1 MICQHCQEENR
12 SSARFCKWCGQKIES
27 EVNPLDQIIGRD
39 DVKLQLKSVVD
50 TYSFLRSRRETQD
63 IRLSADTIIIGESG
77 TGKTMLAQVIRDY
90 FYQNKII
97 SENNLTIVDAV
108 DYERFVEHWDD
119 NIKKARGGLL
129 FFDNVQKLLPDS
141 YSNQV
146 NPLDKLFVSMDAWRG
161 DPIVILAGLPGGLE
175 QFFENNP
182 AARNRFKYVLRLQ
195 PYGFEEMTALCR
207 HALKNDFGL
216 EEYTPEAAKKL
227 LRFFKHKCKTRDASF
242 SNGHLSQQEAEDI
255 FASFIS
261 RGISNDNLQVLEE
274 DIRGDVP
281 KEQTLDEVL
290 AELDDFVG
298 CEAVKQTV
306 REIAWEVQAEVQ
318 RQQRGIGGKS
328 NLSLHLVLTGNP
340 GTGKTTIARKLGEI
354 LEAIGYLDSGHVV
367 EVDRSQMVS
376 QYAGETPKVVDRLC
390 DKAMGGILF
399 IDEAYTL
406 APVRQDGT
414 KDELG
419 AQALE
424 KLMKRME
431 DDRGKF
437 VVIAAGYRTE
447 MENLFRVNPGMRSRF
462 NRFINIDD
470 YNTDE
475 LFLILKSFVRRTDYR
490 MNAEAE
496 ERAQAAITAM
506 YETRDQTFANG
517 RAVRSL
523 FEQMC
528 SRQAERVHKLKPSEM
543 TDEALLTFIASDI
556 PYDEPEEVD
565 FHDILQR
572 FDSLVGLDS
581 VKTEVTNLCN
591 YISMQIRR
599 EGKAAIG
606 GRHYVFSGNPGTGKT
621 TVARI
626 MAEVFHAMGLV
637 SRGQLVEA
645 DRSDLVAG
653 FTGQTAIKTN
663 QLVDRALGG
672 VLFIDEAYTLTSSD
686 LDTFGKEA
694 VDTLLKRLED
704 DRGKFVCIIAG
715 YPAEMDSFLSTN
727 PGLRSRFTETI
738 HFADYSAA
746 ELAEIF
752 FNLCREKKF
761 TMTTSTRE
769 GILNFFESMYAQR
782 TKDFGNARE
791 VRRAFDNAVSNQS
804 KRLMQAMADSTMLNP
819 EQMYELT
826 LRDIEGEEADRVR
839 PIDEVTR
846 AMDRDFIGMKEVKET
861 IRRLAA
867 QTMFLRDRAKMGLG
881 DVEMPIVN
889 IILTGNPGTGKT
901 TITRTLGQVLQ
912 SVGMLPTSKVIECD
926 RSTLVGKYMG
936 ETPKLVN
943 SYIERAMGGILF
955 IDEAY
960 TLSQDNDQY
969 GREAIE
975 TLMKRMEDDAGK
987 FVVVAAGYQQQMQ
1000 QFLDTNPGLASRF
1013 NYRLHINDYTASELV
1028 RIFELMVNKKNYKL
1042 TPDAERTMYALISN
1056 MYDNRK
1062 PGFGNARAIRNLF
1075 SQTIQNLSMRVAETP
1090 EAERTED
1097 SFRLILPE
1105 DFPQNP

>member
-1 MICQHCQEENR
+1 MICQHCNRENR
-12 SSARFCKWCGQKIES
+12 SSARFCKWCGQPVES
-27 EVNPLDQIIGRD
+27 ETSVLDQVVGRD
-39 DVKLQLKSVVD
+39 DVKAQLKSIVD
-50 TYSFLRSRRETQD
+50 TYSFLRSRRETQE
-63 IRLSADTIIIGESG
+63 IRISADTIIIGESG
-77 TGKTMLAQVIRDY
+77 TGKTMLAQVICDY

-108 DYERFVEHWDD
+108 DYDRFIEHWDE
-119 NIKKARGGLL
+119 NISKARGGLL

-146 NPLDKLFVSMDAWRG
+146 NPLDKLFVSMDSWRG
-161 DPIVILAGLPGGLE
+161 DPIVVLAGLPGGLE

-195 PYGFEEMTALCR
+195 PYGFEEMTTLCR
-207 HALKNDFGL
+207 HALKTNFGL
-216 EEYTPEAAKKL
+216 EEFTAEAAKKMQ
-227 LRFFKHKCKTRDASF
+227 RFFKHKCKMHDSSF
-242 SNGHLSQQEAEDI
+242 GNGHLAQQQAEEI

-281 KEQTLDEVL
+281 KELTLDEVL

-298 CEAVKQTV
+298 CQGVKQAV
-306 REIAWEVQAEVQ
+306 REIAWEVQAEME

-340 GTGKTTIARKLGEI
+340 GTGKTTIARKLGEV
-354 LEAIGYLDSGHVV
+354 LEAIGYLESGHVV

-376 QYAGETPKVVDRLC
+376 QFAGETPKVVDRLC
-390 DKAMGGILF
+390 DKAIGGILF

-437 VVIAAGYRTE
+437 VVIAAGYRSE
-447 MENLFRVNPGMRSRF
+447 MENLFRINPGIRSRF
-462 NRFINIDD
+462 NKFINIDD
-470 YNTDE
+470 YTTDE
-475 LFLILKSFVRRTDYR
+475 LFLILQSFVHKTDYR
-490 MNAEAE
+490 MDSEAE
-496 ERAQAAITAM
+496 ERAKAAIAAM
-506 YETRDQTFANG
+506 YETRDQNFANG
-517 RAVRSL
+517 RAIRTL

-543 TDEALLTFIASDI
+543 TDEALLTFKAEDV
-556 PYDEPEEVD
+556 PYDEPAELD
-565 FHDILQR
+565 YHDILKR
-572 FDSLVGLDS
+572 FDNLVGLES

-599 EGKAAIG
+599 EGKANIS

-626 MAEVFHAMGLV
+626 MADVFHAMGIV
-637 SRGQLVEA
+637 SRGQLIEA
-645 DRSDLVAG
+645 DRSVLVAG
-653 FTGQTAIKTN
+653 FVGQTAIKTN
-663 QLVDRALGG
+663 QLVDSALGG

-704 DRGKFVCIIAG
+704 DRGKFICIIAG

-738 HFADYSAA
+738 HFADYNAA
-746 ELAEIF
+746 ELAQIF
-752 FNLCREKKF
+752 FNLCSEKKF
-761 TMTTSTRE
+761 TMNAATQD
-769 GILNFFESMYAQR
+769 GVKQYFERMYAAR
-782 TKDFGNARE
+782 THDFGNARE
-791 VRRAFDNAVSNQS
+791 VRRAFDNAVTAQS
-804 KRLMQAMADSTMLNP
+804 KRLMQEITDATMFNSAM
-819 EQMYELT
+819 MYELT
-826 LRDIEGEEADRVR
+826 LRDIEGEETDRVR

-846 AMDRDFIGMKEVKET
+846 AMDRDFIGMSEVKET

-881 DVEMPIVN
+881 NVEMPIVN

-926 RSTLVGKYMG
+926 RSSLVGKYMG
-936 ETPKLVN
+936 ETPKIVN
-943 SYIERAMGGILF
+943 SYVERAMGGILF

-960 TLSQDNDQY
+960 TLSQSGDQY

-987 FVVVAAGYQQQMQ
+987 FVVVAAGYLNEMN

-1013 NYRLHINDYTASELV
+1013 NYRLHIKDYSASELI
-1028 RIFELMVNKKNYKL
+1028 RIFELMVSKKNYKL
-1042 TPDAERTMYALISN
+1042 TPEAEQEMYACIGH
-1056 MYDNRK
+1056 MYDTRQ

-1075 SQTIQNLSMRVAETP
+1075 SQTIQNLSMRVAAMP
-1090 EAERTED
+1090 EAERTEE

-1105 DFPQNP
+1105 DFPK

>member
-1 MICQHCQEENR
+1 MICQHCHKENR
-12 SSARFCKWCGQKIES
+12 SSARFCKWCGKAIENES
-27 EVNPLDQIIGRD
+27 NPLDQLIGRD
-39 DVKLQLKSVVD
+39 EVKTQLKNVVD

-77 TGKTMLAQVIRDY
+77 TGKTMLAQVICDY

-97 SENNLTIVDAV
+97 NDNNLTLVDAV

-146 NPLDKLFVSMDAWRG
+146 NPLDKLFVAMDTWRG
-161 DPIVILAGLPGGLE
+161 DPIVVLAGLPGGLE
-175 QFFENNP
+175 EFFKNNP

-195 PYGFEEMTALCR
+195 PYGFEEMTTLCR
-207 HALKNDFGL
+207 HALKTNFGL
-216 EEYTPEAAKKL
+216 EEYTPEASKKL
-227 LRFFKHKCKTRDASF
+227 LRFFKHKCKNRDASF
-242 SNGHLSQQEAEDI
+242 SNGHLAQQQAEEI

-298 CEAVKQTV
+298 CAEVKQTV

-318 RQQRGIGGKS
+318 RQQRGIGGKT
-328 NLSLHLVLTGNP
+328 NLSIHLVLTGNP

-354 LEAIGYLDSGHVV
+354 FEAIGYLDSGHVV

-376 QYAGETPKVVDRLC
+376 SYAGETPKVVDRLC

-419 AQALE
+419 MQALE

-437 VVIAAGYRTE
+437 VVIAAGYRAE
-447 MENLFRVNPGMRSRF
+447 MENLFRVNPGLRSRF
-462 NRFINIDD
+462 NRFINIED
-470 YNTDE
+470 YNADE
-475 LFLILKSFVRRTDYR
+475 LFCILQTFVRKTDYR
-490 MNAEAE
+490 MDSGAE
-496 ERAQAAITAM
+496 ERARMAINAM
-506 YETRDQTFANG
+506 YETRDRTFANG
-517 RAVRSL
+517 RAVRGL

-528 SRQAERVHKLKPSEM
+528 ARQAERVHRLKPSEM
-543 TDEALLTFIASDI
+543 TDEALLTFIANDV
-556 PYDEPEEVD
+556 PYDEPVTLD
-565 FHDILQR
+565 FNDILRR
-572 FDSLVGLDS
+572 FDSLVGLES
-581 VKTEVTNLCN
+581 VRNEVTNLCN
-591 YISMQIRR
+591 YIQMQIRR
-599 EGKAAIG
+599 EGKSAIS

-626 MAEVFHAMGLV
+626 MADVFHAMGLV
-637 SRGQLVEA
+637 ARGQLVEA

-653 FTGQTAIKTN
+653 FVGQTAIKTN

-715 YPAEMDSFLSTN
+715 YPAEMENFLGTN

-738 HFADYSAA
+738 HFNDYTAI

-752 FNLCREKKF
+752 FNLCRDKKF
-761 TMTTSTRE
+761 TMSTATRE
-769 GILNFFESMYAQR
+769 GVLAYFQRMYAQR

-791 VRRAFDNAVSNQS
+791 VRRTFDTAVANQS
-804 KRLMQAMADSTMLNP
+804 KRLMQEIADSTMFNS
-819 EQMYELT
+819 EMMYELT

-839 PIDEVTR
+839 PIDEVTK
-846 AMDRDFIGMKEVKET
+846 AMDRDFIGMSEVKET

-960 TLSQDNDQY
+960 TLSQANDQY

-987 FVVVAAGYQQQMQ
+987 FVVVAAGYKQEMDR
-1000 QFLDTNPGLASRF
+1000 FLDTNPGLASRF
-1013 NYRLHINDYTASELV
+1013 NYRLHINDYTVPELV
-1028 RIFELMVNKKNYKL
+1028 RIFELMASKKHYQL
-1042 TPDAERTMYALISN
+1042 SPEAELKMYERIRH
-1056 MYDNRK
+1056 MYDTKQRN
-1062 PGFGNARAIRNLF
+1062 FGNARAIRNLF
-1075 SQTIQNLSMRVAETP
+1075 SQTIQNLSMRVSEIP
-1090 EAERTED
+1090 EAERTEE

-1105 DFPQNP
+1105 DFPEA